1 MMFQNIV
8 EHRRKYFKKII
19 YTHIFQNNLFC
30 IPDSESH
37 LLPNTMDL
45 HIQEISIYTNTINTV
60 RLDEKVTERKLWT
73 AKI

>member
-1 MMFQNIV
+1 MFQNIV
-8 EHRRKYFKKII
+8 EHRRKYFKKMI
-19 YTHIFQNNLFC
+19 YTHIFLNNLFC
-30 IPDSESH
+30 ILESESH

-45 HIQEISIYTNTINTV
+45 HIQEICIYTNTINTV